1 LTVLKIMK
9 RINFVNMD
17 IRAEKL
23 DLIQWMAQLS
33 DETIVRKIKAL
44 RNETAQSTELSSA
57 HKAFLDERIASH
69 EANPES
75 GSSWEEVKQRI
86 TSR

>member
-1 LTVLKIMK
+1 MK
-9 RINFVNMD
+9 HINFVNMD

-44 RNETAQSTELSSA
+44 RNETVHSTELSSA
-57 HKAFLDERIASH
+57 HKAILDERIEGH
-69 EANPES
+69 EANPEI